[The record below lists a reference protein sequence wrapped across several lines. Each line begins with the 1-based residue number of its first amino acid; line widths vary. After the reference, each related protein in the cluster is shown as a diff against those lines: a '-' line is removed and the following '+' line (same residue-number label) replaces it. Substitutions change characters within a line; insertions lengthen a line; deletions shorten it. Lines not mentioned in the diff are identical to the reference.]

1 MKIHC
6 AIYMCFPYVKGL
18 ATLRQKPLPP
28 QPSLF
33 LTLEGTKKLCFV
45 IWQHFVRL
53 LTCWKIAINASSLM
67 EIIAKSFAV
76 RSWKIT
82 TKYMYFE

>member
-67 EIIAKSFAV
+67 ENHSKKLCCKV
-76 RSWKIT
+76 VED
-82 TKYMYFE
+82 YH